1 MAVAL
6 VQQTTASGSGTASP
20 SLTGVVAG
28 NSLILVY
35 GQPSTA
41 SPTYSASGYTL
52 VEHYDGGRCQGVLV
66 KHGSAGGTETPTLNA
81 SSGTALV
88 YCWLLEV
95 SGLDTGAT
103 PITPA
108 ADGISNA
115 STTTAHHCAASG
127 ELDTTTGAFL
137 VAVGTLGGTS
147 GGFTAAASWTAL
159 TGAAV
164 TTVNAQYYA
173 AGLSVANDRATYST
187 VTSRGSQNTMVAFPE
202 DTGGGNTTVA
212 RSGEF
217 RSGQARSGDSSLEPL
232 SVTVGG
238 VTTTTL
244 WSDLE
249 IRLDLEAPGT
259 ASGRFMSSSIA
270 AGEAVEVWRGGVG
283 VGVPLFGGTALQ
295 LAPRS
300 KRFSERITTDVTATD
315 YRWLLNQPTRVT
327 TRFQAIGVNV
337 AVHTLINSFAPAGFV
352 AGYLPSTLG
361 NIGEMQFTDETF
373 TRALDRI
380 AAQVDGGAYW
390 TLDPEKRVS
399 MWPTSE
405 DPPHLA
411 GVALAVTD
419 ATSAQRAP
427 KVDLDLTGVRTRV
440 ICEGGGSQASALALI
455 GATEVAVDE
464 TGWYN
469 TAGGDARAAQTV
481 FTYTATS
488 PSAGPGVLT
497 GCSGIT
503 DDIPQGETVYVR
515 EQADDAGAQTVL
527 ATLIGGS
534 GIAVHVVKDGRINAA
549 SAAQRATAELT
560 FYDALVR
567 GLSYETDEEVHTLP
581 GRTIA
586 VSITRPAVI
595 AQTVRAQRVT
605 IRKQGAVTATST
617 VLARAVETR
626 PAQVRLAA
634 LLKGEG

>member
-1 MAVAL
+1 MPIAL
-6 VQQTTASGSGTASP
+6 VQQTTATGAGTASP
-20 SLTGVVAG
+20 SLTGVTAG
-28 NSLILVY
+28 NSLILLY
-35 GQPSTA
+35 AQSANNTR
-41 SPTYSASGYTL
+41 TYSASGYTV
-52 VEHYDGGRCQGVLV
+52 VEHFNPTRAVGVLV
-66 KHGSAGGTETPTLNA
+66 KHGSAGGTEAPTLNA
-81 SSGTALV
+81 NTGTVAV

-95 SGLDTGAT
+95 SGLDAGAA
-103 PITPA
+103 ITPA

-137 VAVGTLGGTS
+137 VAVGALSGTS
-147 GGFTAAASWTAL
+147 GGFTAATSWTAL
-159 TGAAV
+159 DAAAI
-164 TTVNAQYYA
+164 TNVNAQYYA
-173 AGLSVANDRATYST
+173 ASAAVTDDRATYST
-187 VTSRGSQNTMVAFPE
+187 VTSRASDNTMVAFPA
-202 DTGGGNTTVA
+202 DTSGGGNTTVA

-217 RSGQARSGDSSLEPL
+217 RSGQARAGDSSLEPL

-427 KVDLDLTGVRTRV
+427 KVDIDLTGVRTRV

-464 TGWYN
+464 TGWYAA
-469 TAGGDARAAQTV
+469 AGGEARAAQTV

-617 VLARAVETR
+617 VMARAVETR